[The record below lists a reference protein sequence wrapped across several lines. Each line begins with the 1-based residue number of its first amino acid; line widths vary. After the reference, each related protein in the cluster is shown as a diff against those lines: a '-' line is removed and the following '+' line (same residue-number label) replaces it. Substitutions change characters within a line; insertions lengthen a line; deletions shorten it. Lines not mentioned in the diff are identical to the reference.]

1 MIMENKINLSYS
13 LNSYAKCF
21 ILAQKNLT
29 LAEREER
36 LLKRIQKNKQRTTL
50 SARPS

>member
-21 ILAQKNLT
+21 IMAQKSLT

-36 LLKRIQKNKQRTTL
+36 LLKRIQKNRQKDHYR
-50 SARPS
+50 SRPL